1 MPSEPEFPNP
11 EGFGPPQGVEPG
23 QEFEAVA
30 VLRLKPD
37 GQLCL
42 VSLDGSKFE
51 SEEKEYDKEEGG
63 EEMEMMETMT
73 EKPAGPDMGF
83 AQRIMTS

>member
-1 MPSEPEFPNP
+1 MPSEPVFPNP

-51 SEEKEYDKEEGG
+51 SEEKEYEEEVVET
-63 EEMEMMETMT
+63 EEVVQET
-73 EKPAGPDMGF
+73 PAGPDMGF

>member
-11 EGFGPPQGVEPG
+11 EGFGPPQGVEPD

-37 GQLCL
+37 GNLCL

-51 SEEKEYDKEEGG
+51 ADDDNDYDEEEEVETT
-63 EEMEMMETMT
+63 EEVVEQ
-73 EKPAGPDMGF
+73 PAGPDLGF
-83 AQRIMTS
+83 ANRLMQ

>member
-11 EGFGPPQGVEPG
+11 EGFGPPQGVEPD

-37 GQLCL
+37 GDLCL

-51 SEEKEYDKEEGG
+51 RDDDNYEDESEEKEETVVAEETTPSGR
-63 EEMEMMETMT
+63 EI
-73 EKPAGPDMGF
+73 GF
-83 AQRIMTS
+83 AERLMS